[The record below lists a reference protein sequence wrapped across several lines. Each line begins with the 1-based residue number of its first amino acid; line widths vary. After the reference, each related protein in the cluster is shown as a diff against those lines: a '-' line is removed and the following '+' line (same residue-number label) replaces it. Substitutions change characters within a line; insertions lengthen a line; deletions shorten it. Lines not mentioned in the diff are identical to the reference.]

1 MRIIL
6 ASASPRRKELL
17 SLLGVVFE
25 VIVPSVDE
33 LHLQGEHPPE
43 FCARLSREKALSIA
57 PDYPDCLVI
66 AADTVVVIE
75 EKILGKPQDEEQAR
89 AYLRMLRS
97 RAHEVYTGYC
107 LAYVS
112 QDRITTKVVRSTVH
126 FRDMSEEEITW
137 YVATREPMD
146 KAGAYALQGHGAAFI
161 DRIDGSHTNVIGLP
175 LSDLYNDL
183 KTFDIKL
190 KTL

>member
-25 VIVPSVDE
+25 VVVPSVDE

-112 QDRITTKVVRSTVH
+112 QDRITTKVVRTTVH
-126 FRDMSEEEITW
+126 FRDMSEEEILW
-137 YVATREPMD
+137 YVATGEPMD
-146 KAGAYALQGHGAAFI
+146 KAGAYALQGHGAAFV

-175 LSDLYNDL
+175 LSDLYSDL

>member
-6 ASASPRRKELL
+6 ASASPRRRELL
-17 SLLGVVFE
+17 SQLGIAFE

-33 LHLQGEHPPE
+33 THLQDEHPPE
-43 FCARLSREKALSIA
+43 FYARLSREKALSIA
-57 PDYPDCLVI
+57 QDHPDCLVI

-75 EKILGKPQDEEQAR
+75 EKILGKPQDEDQAR

-97 RAHEVYTGYC
+97 RVHEVYTGYC

-112 QDRITTKVVRSTVH
+112 QDRITTKVVRTTVH
-126 FRDMSEEEITW
+126 FRDMSEEEILW
-137 YVATREPMD
+137 YVATGEPMD
-146 KAGAYALQGHGAAFI
+146 KAGAYALQGHGAAFV

-175 LSDLYNDL
+175 LSDLFSDL

>member
-1 MRIIL
+1 
-6 ASASPRRKELL
+6 L
-17 SLLGVVFE
+17 SQLGIAFE

-33 LHLQGEHPPE
+33 THLQDEHPPE

-57 PDYPDCLVI
+57 QDHPDCLVI

-75 EKILGKPQDEEQAR
+75 EKILGKPQDEDQAR

-97 RAHEVYTGYC
+97 RVHEVYTGYC

-112 QDRITTKVVRSTVH
+112 QDRITTKVVRTTVH
-126 FRDMSEEEITW
+126 FRDMSEEEILW
-137 YVATREPMD
+137 YVATGEPMD
-146 KAGAYALQGHGAAFI
+146 KAGAYALQGHGAAFV

-175 LSDLYNDL
+175 LSDLYSDL